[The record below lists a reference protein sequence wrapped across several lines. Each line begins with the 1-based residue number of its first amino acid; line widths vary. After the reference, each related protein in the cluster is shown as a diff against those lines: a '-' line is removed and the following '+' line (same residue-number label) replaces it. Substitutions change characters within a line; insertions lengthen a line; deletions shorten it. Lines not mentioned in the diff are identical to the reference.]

1 MGLYRNTTKGVINV
15 GGAFCAPG
23 KTAEFDDKAPG
34 LARMLKRGVLVKS
47 TASKPDPVP
56 TKKDGGKTE

>member
-1 MGLYRNTTKGVINV
+1 MGLYRNDSLGVVNV
-15 GGAFCAPG
+15 GGVFIAPKKVG
-23 KTAEFDDKAPG
+23 DIDEKTPG
-34 LARMLKRGVLVKS
+34 ADRMIKRGVLVKS